1 MLLHCIQAVL
11 CRLQISR
18 LDVSINADML
28 FDALHDYFIRSAKE
42 AHSRGTYLDLDSD
55 NPEGTLPEGYQ
66 PLEVQ
71 LEALES
77 FHTWWT
83 AALRGFKVVF
93 WSISAMHL
101 LLLQNK
107 ICNSR
112 RRDQASLGAD
122 CLYLAPIL
130 GQDQLLRTIIV
141 ILCL

>member
-1 MLLHCIQAVL
+1 MMLLDCIQAVL
-11 CRLQISR
+11 CRLQVSR
-18 LDVSINADML
+18 LDVSINADLL

-42 AHSRGTYLDLDSD
+42 AHSRGTYLDLDSE

-93 WSISAMHL
+93 WSISALHL
-101 LLLQNK
+101 LLLHNK
-107 ICNSR
+107 TRI
-112 RRDQASLGAD
+112 
-122 CLYLAPIL
+122 
-130 GQDQLLRTIIV
+130 
-141 ILCL
+141 